1 MQQILPDIRYFRLWL
16 IICVWLL
23 QDLCYFRSCPQFV
36 VNDTLLYLHPLREG
50 FLDYFF
56 LREVCPLLRD

>member
-23 QDLCYFRSCPQFV
+23 QDLCYFEAVRNLY
-36 VNDTLLYLHPLREG
+36 NDTLLYLHPLREG